1 MSTTMAP
8 PRAEPDHGLALAV
21 RELREKR
28 DLSQEQLAHR
38 ADLTTGVINAIEG
51 ERSNPQWATVK
62 AIAAALD
69 VPLAELAALAAKLD
83 R

>member
-1 MSTTMAP
+1 MAP
-8 PRAEPDHGLALAV
+8 PRAEPDRGLARAI
-21 RELREKR
+21 RELRTKR
-28 DLSQEQLAHR
+28 GLSQEQLAHR
-38 ADLTTGVINAIEG
+38 ADLTTSAVSAIEG

-69 VPLAELAALAAKLD
+69 VSLGELASLSEKLD